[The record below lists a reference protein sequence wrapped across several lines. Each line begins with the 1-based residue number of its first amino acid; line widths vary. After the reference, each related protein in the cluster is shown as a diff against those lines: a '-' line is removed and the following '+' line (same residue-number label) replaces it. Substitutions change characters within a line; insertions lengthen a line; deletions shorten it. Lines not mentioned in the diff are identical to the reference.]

1 MITWITDKVAIGE
14 YLDACNREALE
25 QNKIDCVL
33 DLRVVDSLGE
43 FLMLEQMGVHYFKLG
58 IGREQ
63 GLEPLRIEIKNVASM
78 IKLLAEKYNRILVH
92 CTAGIDRSPAVVARY
107 LSYEK
112 YSFILGV
119 SEAYK
124 YIKNKRPQI
133 KEHLEWIE

>member
-14 YLDACNREALE
+14 YSDACNREALE

-63 GLEPLRIEIKNVASM
+63 GLEPLRIEIKNAASM

-92 CTAGIDRSPAVVARY
+92 CTAGIDRSPAVVA
-107 LSYEK
+107 LWLFKYESMELWDLDK
-112 YSFILGV
+112 AYTFI
-119 SEAYK
+119 K
-124 YIKNKRPQI
+124 DKRPQI
-133 KEHLEWIE
+133 KEHWEWIE